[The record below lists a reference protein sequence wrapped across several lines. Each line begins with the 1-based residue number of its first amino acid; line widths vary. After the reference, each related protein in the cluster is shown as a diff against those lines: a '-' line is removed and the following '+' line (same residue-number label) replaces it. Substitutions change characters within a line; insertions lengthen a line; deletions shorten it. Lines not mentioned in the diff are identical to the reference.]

1 MANEIART
9 LRKSMT
15 LQETR
20 LWVCL
25 RDLREHG
32 YHFRRQVP
40 IGPFI
45 VDFADKTARIVIEV
59 DGSQHGEPE
68 NARRDV
74 KRDAFLRSRGYV
86 VLRMWNSEINESL
99 EGAVQRIF
107 EAAPAQLEPRLIRR
121 QVPTRRCAP
130 PSPQA
135 EEG

>member
-1 MANEIART
+1 MANEFART

-45 VDFADKTARIVIEV
+45 VDFADKTARIAIEIEI
-59 DGSQHGEPE
+59 DGSQHSETE
-68 NARRDV
+68 HARRDE
-74 KRDAFLRSRGYV
+74 KRDAFLRSHGYLI
-86 VLRMWNSEINESL
+86 LRIWNSEINESY
-99 EGAVQRIF
+99 Q
-107 EAAPAQLEPRLIRR
+107 Q
-121 QVPTRRCAP
+121 
-130 PSPQA
+130 S
-135 EEG
+135 